1 MSSSSRP
8 QSGRILFILYANYID
23 RKSLMD
29 TAFAAGRVSNIRRL
43 SRIPSGTQTPLSR
56 RISRLSNPGTPVV
69 HTNPVRKLVFF
80 FIFNFFNSLQK
91 KLKKVILLVML
102 YRNIYLNWVKPVN
115 YLQ

>member
-8 QSGRILFILYANYID
+8 QSGRIIFNFYQYHID

-29 TAFAAGRVSNIRRL
+29 TAFSSGRVSNIRRL
-43 SRIPSGTQTPLSR
+43 SRIPSGAQTPLSR

-80 FIFNFFNSLQK
+80 
-91 KLKKVILLVML
+91 
-102 YRNIYLNWVKPVN
+102 
-115 YLQ
+115 